1 MRWNTVSK
9 VNFVADL
16 LAFRQIVAK
25 SSLKKDIVDLP
36 HVGANVRDDDEVVI
50 FASHFVV
57 RGPLQFPIS
66 SDICHHTNQVLDSTN
81 VAVDWATGIALTGL
95 RSFV

>member
-50 FASHFVV
+50 FASHLQRCRVVVARVLRKTHFVV

-66 SDICHHTNQVLDSTN
+66 SDICHHTNLEMK
-81 VAVDWATGIALTGL
+81 AL
-95 RSFV
+95 